1 MLQVF
6 VDVEFAHFLLLRV
19 IGNMLVRL
27 RTTSS
32 LVDDVS
38 ILVTFR
44 FIAFKALFSV
54 GILYFCTV

>member
-1 MLQVF
+1 MY
-6 VDVEFAHFLLLRV
+6 EFAHLLLLRV

-38 ILVTFR
+38 VYVSFR

-54 GILYFCTV
+54 GILDVCTV